1 MKRNDVSKLTLFL
14 SGVKH
19 RLSENN
25 LYFIDAQMRFRSGA
39 KTYNATLVPDGD
51 RFLFTCNAQ
60 KRTLDAAG
68 FVAAF
73 LEEAQKYDA
82 CILEYHERGSTLIIE
97 ADERGVRTRQNAAKS
112 EVIEEDAHDAALLRQ
127 RDYII
132 KPSEAPEL
140 LRAIGCLTPDGKLR
154 NDKVRKFNQIDH
166 FLERVRPLIEAIED
180 ETVTVLD
187 CACGKSYLSFAL
199 NYFIRD
205 ILHRRCFVTG
215 VDISE
220 GVIRE
225 SRRIADSLG
234 YRNMEF
240 LQQDLREYN
249 PKKPSL
255 VVSLHACDIATDMA
269 MGLGLRTQAQ
279 AIACVPC
286 CHRELLDKYDAGVF
300 APITRHGVFR
310 ARLNDVMTDGLR
322 ALKIES
328 MGYEVSVTE
337 YVSPIDTPKNLL
349 VTARRTG
356 QPNPRAEAE
365 YRAMCKALNVYP
377 AIERFSQVIE

>member
-1 MKRNDVSKLTLFL
+1 
-14 SGVKH
+14 
-19 RLSENN
+19 
-25 LYFIDAQMRFRSGA
+25 MRFRSGA
-39 KTYNATLVPDGD
+39 KTYQATLVPDGD

-68 FVAAF
+68 FIAAF
-73 LEEAQKYDA
+73 LEEVQKYDA
-82 CILEYHERGSTLIIE
+82 CVLEYRERGSTLIIE
-97 ADERGVRTRQNAAKS
+97 ADERGVRTRQNAAKT
-112 EVIEEDAHDAALLRQ
+112 EVIEEDAHDAALLRE

-132 KPSEAPEL
+132 KPSEAPDL
-140 LRAIGCLTPDGKLR
+140 LRAIGCLTADGKLR

-166 FLERVRPLIEAIED
+166 FLERVRPLIESID
-180 ETVTVLD
+180 DDTITVLD

-205 ILHRRCFVTG
+205 ILHRRCFITG

-225 SRRIADSLG
+225 SRRIADTLG

-240 LQQDLREYN
+240 LQQDLRQYN
-249 PKKPSL
+249 PQKPSL

-269 MGLGLRTQAQ
+269 MGLALRTRAK

-300 APITRHGVFR
+300 SPITRHGVYR
-310 ARLNDVMTDGLR
+310 SRLNDVLTDGLR

-328 MGYEVSVTE
+328 CGYDVSVTE

-349 VTARRTG
+349 VTARRVSDH
-356 QPNPRAEAE
+356 NARAEAE

-377 AIERFSQVIE
+377 AIERFSQAIEIED